1 MAASLTQT
9 RGTLRP
15 MLRLAAPVLAE
26 QFLLMLVGLSD
37 TLLTGHY
44 LEKPHLAAMNLMAY
58 ALWMIYGL
66 FSVVGIGATAL
77 VARFV
82 GGARLGA
89 ARRVTNQALV
99 IGGVLAAG
107 VTAGAALVCPRI
119 GSLMQLEG
127 AAAALAAQYLR
138 YIVPVIPLIMCQ
150 TIGIACLRGAGDMV
164 SGLIVMAI
172 LNAIN
177 VAVSWLLV
185 LGPGP
190 VPRLGWDG
198 IAIGTMCG
206 HIVGGLL
213 VLLLLRC
220 GRAGL
225 RLRRRW
231 MKPQPELMRRVLRV
245 GFPGGLDTL
254 LIIACHLWFV
264 AVINQLGDLA
274 AAAHGVAMRI
284 ESIAFLSGAAFQVAA
299 TTLAGQFLGAGE
311 PRRAGRSVLMAVL
324 VGGGVMSAAG
334 VVFFTC
340 AEPLAAL
347 FVRAGQMDV
356 ARQAAPLLQTVA
368 LGMPALALTMILS
381 GALRG
386 AGDTRWPLGINLVGF
401 LAVRI
406 PGAYWLAFEQLAVRP
421 CGSTLAGWGF
431 GVVGAWYAMVIDL
444 HVRAAL
450 VGYRFLHGGWKRVK
464 V

>member
-1 MAASLTQT
+1 
-9 RGTLRP
+9 

-26 QFLLMLVGLSD
+26 QLLLMLVGFSD
-37 TLLTGHY
+37 TVLTGHY

-66 FSVVGIGATAL
+66 FSLVAIGATAM

-82 GGARLGA
+82 GAGRLGA
-89 ARRVTNQALV
+89 ARRVTNQSLLIGALV
-99 IGGVLAAG
+99 AAVVTVLF
-107 VTAGAALVCPRI
+107 ALSCPRI
-119 GSLMQLEG
+119 GSLMQLEES
-127 AAAALAAQYLR
+127 AALLASQYLG

-172 LNAIN
+172 LNAVN
-177 VAVSWLLV
+177 VGISWLLV

-190 VPRLGWDG
+190 VPKLGWEG

-206 HIVGGLL
+206 HIVGGTL
-213 VLLLLRC
+213 VLLLLCC

-225 RLRRRW
+225 RLHRRW
-231 MKPQPELMRRVLRV
+231 MKPRPDLIRRILWI
-245 GFPGGLDTL
+245 GLPGGLDTL
-254 LIIACHLWFV
+254 AIIGCHLWFV

-274 AAAHGVAMRI
+274 AAAHGIAIRI

-299 TTLAGQFLGAGE
+299 TTLAGQFLGAE
-311 PRRAGRSVLMAVL
+311 DPRRAGRSVLMALL
-324 VGGGVMSAAG
+324 VGGGMMSAAG
-334 VVFFTC
+334 AVFFTC
-340 AEPLAAL
+340 AEPLAGL
-347 FVRAGQMDV
+347 FVRSGQMDV
-356 ARQAAPLLQTVA
+356 AQQAAPLLRTVA
-368 LGMPALALTMILS
+368 VAMPALALTMILS

-386 AGDTRWPLGINLVGF
+386 AGDTRWPLGINLIGF

-406 PGAYWLAFEQLAVRP
+406 PGAYWLAFEQLILP
-421 CGSTLAGWGF
+421 GPGTLVGWGL

-444 HVRAAL
+444 HLRAVL
-450 VGYRFLHGGWKRVK
+450 VGLRFLHGGWKRVK

>member
-1 MAASLTQT
+1 
-9 RGTLRP
+9 

-26 QFLLMLVGLSD
+26 QFLLMLVGFSD

-66 FSVVGIGATAL
+66 FSIVAIGATAM

-82 GGARLGA
+82 GARRFGAG
-89 ARRVTNQALV
+89 RRVTNQALV
-99 IGGVLAAG
+99 MGVMLAAV
-107 VTAGAALVCPRI
+107 VTAVTALVCPRI
-119 GSLMQLEG
+119 GTLMQLEG
-127 AAAALAAQYLR
+127 RAAELAAQYLW
-138 YIVPVIPLIMCQ
+138 YIVPVIPMIMCQ

-172 LNAIN
+172 LNAVN
-177 VAVSWLLV
+177 VGVSWLLV
-185 LGPGP
+185 LGPGAL
-190 VPRLGWDG
+190 PRLGWEG

-206 HIVGGLL
+206 HIVGGCL

-220 GRAGL
+220 GRGGL

-231 MKPQPELMRRVLRV
+231 MKPRADLMGRILRV
-245 GFPGGLDTL
+245 GFPGGLDIL
-254 LIIACHLWFV
+254 SIIGCHLWFV

-274 AAAHGVAMRI
+274 AAAHGIANRI

-299 TTLAGQFLGAGE
+299 TTLAGQFLGAE
-311 PRRAGRSVLMAVL
+311 DHRRAGRSVLMALL
-324 VGGGVMSAAG
+324 VGGGMMSAAG
-334 VVFFTC
+334 LVFMIW
-340 AEPLAAL
+340 AEPLAGL
-347 FVRAGQMDV
+347 FVRAGQMEV
-356 ARQAAPLLQTVA
+356 AQQAAPLLQIVA
-368 LGMPALALTMILS
+368 VGMPALALTMILS

-386 AGDTRWPLGINLVGF
+386 AGDTRWPLAINLVGF

-406 PGAYWLAFEQLAVRP
+406 PGAYWLAFERLSVP
-421 CGSTLAGWGF
+421 GIDGTVPGWGL
-431 GVVGAWYAMVIDL
+431 GVVGAWYSMVIDL
-444 HVRAAL
+444 HIRAVL
-450 VGYRFLHGGWKRVK
+450 VGYRFVHGGWKRVK

>member
-1 MAASLTQT
+1 
-9 RGTLRP
+9 

-26 QFLLMLVGLSD
+26 QFLLMLVGFSD

-58 ALWMIYGL
+58 ALWLTYGL
-66 FSVVGIGATAL
+66 FSIVAIGATAM

-82 GGARLGA
+82 GASRLGA

-99 IGGVLAAG
+99 MGGMLAAG
-107 VTAGAALVCPRI
+107 VTLGAALVCPRI
-119 GSLMQLEG
+119 GTLMQLEG
-127 AAAALAAQYLR
+127 PAAGLASQYLW
-138 YIVPVIPLIMCQ
+138 YVVPVIPLIMCQ

-177 VAVSWLLV
+177 VGVSWLLV

-190 VPRLGWDG
+190 LPKLGWEG

-206 HIVGGLL
+206 HAVGGCL

-225 RLRRRW
+225 RLHRRW
-231 MKPQPELMRRVLRV
+231 MKPQPGLMRRMLRV
-245 GFPGGLDTL
+245 GFPGGLDIL
-254 LIIACHLWFV
+254 SIIACHLWFV
-264 AVINQLGDLA
+264 SVINQLGDLA
-274 AAAHGVAMRI
+274 AGAHGIAIRI
-284 ESIAFLSGAAFQVAA
+284 ESIAFLSGAAFQVSA
-299 TTLAGQFLGAGE
+299 TTLAGQYLGAE
-311 PRRAGRSVLMAVL
+311 DPRRAGRSVLMALV
-324 VGGGVMSAAG
+324 VGGGLMSAAG

-340 AEPLAAL
+340 AEPLAGL
-347 FVRAGQMDV
+347 FVRPGQMDV
-356 ARQAAPLLQTVA
+356 ALQAAPLLRIVA
-368 LGMPALALTMILS
+368 MGMPALALTMILS

-386 AGDTRWPLGINLVGF
+386 AGDTRWPLGINLLGF

-406 PGAYWLAFEQLAVRP
+406 PGAYWLAFEQLVVP
-421 CGSTLAGWGF
+421 LGGGTLAGWGL
-431 GVVGAWYAMVIDL
+431 GVVGAWYAMVADL
-444 HVRAAL
+444 YVRAAL